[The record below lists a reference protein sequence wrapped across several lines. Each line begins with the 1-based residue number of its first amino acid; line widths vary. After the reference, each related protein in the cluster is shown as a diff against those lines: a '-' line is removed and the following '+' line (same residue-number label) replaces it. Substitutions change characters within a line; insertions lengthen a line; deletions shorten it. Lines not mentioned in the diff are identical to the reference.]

1 MMYDAVIIGAGP
13 GGYVCAIEISKLG
26 GKVCIVEKN
35 GFGGTCTQRGCIP
48 TKYLHSVGDFVRKAS
63 ISKSYGI
70 DSKID
75 LDYKILKS
83 KMFTTVGKLA
93 SGIQLLLKDN
103 GVEIVE
109 GEAEII
115 SPNKVKVGS
124 KILETKN
131 VVIATGSTPVSISGY
146 DFKEKILSTDTFWSM
161 EELPKSIA
169 VIGGGYSG
177 CEFASILNVLGC
189 KVWLIEMEEAL
200 MPDNPQEIGK
210 TLEKYMRIDGIT
222 VLTNSKV
229 EKITDNGI
237 LVNGQNI
244 DVEKILVCVGRK
256 PNIGSDEMKKLGI
269 EFSGKGIDVN
279 KKMLTSIS
287 NIYAIGDITGKYQL
301 AHVASKQGE
310 VAAHN
315 ITGHDSEMDYSVI
328 PFCVFTFPEV
338 AFVGDC
344 SGKSG
349 EFPLRANAKANC
361 LEDTRGFLKVFEK
374 NGICV
379 GAIIIGTRAS
389 ELIGEVTIAIKTQLK
404 IEKFLE
410 VIHAH
415 PTLSEAFTEAVRD
428 INGQSI
434 HLPSRTKS

>member
-1 MMYDAVIIGAGP
+1 MYDAVIIGAGP
-13 GGYVCAIEISKLG
+13 GGYVCAIELSKLG

-48 TKYLHSVGDFVRKAS
+48 TKYLHSIGDFIRKAS
-63 ISKSYGI
+63 MSKSYGI
-70 DSKID
+70 NSKID

-83 KMFTTVGKLA
+83 KMFTTVSKLA
-93 SGIQLLLKDN
+93 SGIKLLLKDN

-109 GEAEII
+109 GEAKII
-115 SPNKVKVGS
+115 SSNKVKVGS

-131 VVIATGSTPVSISGY
+131 IVIATGSTPISMTDY
-146 DFKEKILSTDTFWSM
+146 DSKEKILSTDTFWSL

-169 VIGGGYSG
+169 VIGGSYSG

-189 KVWLIEMEEAL
+189 KVWLIEMEEML
-200 MPDNPQEIGK
+200 MPNNFPEIGK
-210 TLEKYMRIDGIT
+210 TLDKYMRIDGIT

-229 EKITDNGI
+229 EKITDKGI
-237 LVNGQNI
+237 SVNGQNI

-256 PNIGSDEMKKLGI
+256 PNISSDELEKLGI
-269 EFSGKGIDVN
+269 KFNSKGIDVN
-279 KKMLTSIS
+279 KKMLTSVS
-287 NIYAIGDITGKYQL
+287 NIYAIGDITGKYEL

-315 ITGHDSEMDYSVI
+315 IMGHDSEMDYSVI

-374 NGICV
+374 NGVCV

-389 ELIGEVTIAIKTQLK
+389 EIIGEATVAIKTELK

-415 PTLSEAFTEAVRD
+415 PTLSEAFTEAARD
-428 INGQSI
+428 INEQSI

>member
-63 ISKSYGI
+63 MSKSYGI

-131 VVIATGSTPVSISGY
+131 VVIATGSTPVPISGY

-279 KKMLTSIS
+279 KKMLTSVS

-389 ELIGEVTIAIKTQLK
+389 ELIGEATIAIESQLK
-404 IEKFLE
+404 IEKFLKI
-410 VIHAH
+410 IHAH

>member
-115 SPNKVKVGS
+115 APNKVKVGS

-279 KKMLTSIS
+279 KKMLTSVS

-389 ELIGEVTIAIKTQLK
+389 ELIGEATIAIESQLK
-404 IEKFLE
+404 IEKFLKI
-410 VIHAH
+410 IHAH

>member
-13 GGYVCAIEISKLG
+13 GGYICAIEISKLG

-189 KVWLIEMEEAL
+189 KVWLIEAEEML

-279 KKMLTSIS
+279 KKMLTSVS

-310 VAAHN
+310 VAARN

>member
-1 MMYDAVIIGAGP
+1 MYDAVIIGAGP
-13 GGYVCAIEISKLG
+13 GGYVCAIELSKLG

-48 TKYLHSVGDFVRKAS
+48 TKYLHSIGDFIRKAS
-63 ISKSYGI
+63 MSKSYGI
-70 DSKID
+70 NSKID

-83 KMFTTVGKLA
+83 KMFTIVSKLA
-93 SGIQLLLKDN
+93 SGIKLLLKDN

-109 GEAEII
+109 GEAKII
-115 SPNKVKVGS
+115 SSNKVKVGS

-131 VVIATGSTPVSISGY
+131 IVIATGSTPISMTDY
-146 DFKEKILSTDTFWSM
+146 DSKEKILSTDTFWSL

-169 VIGGGYSG
+169 VIGGSYSG

-189 KVWLIEMEEAL
+189 KVWLIEMEEML
-200 MPDNPQEIGK
+200 MPNNFPEIGK
-210 TLEKYMRIDGIT
+210 TLDKYMRIDGIT

-229 EKITDNGI
+229 EKITDKGI
-237 LVNGQNI
+237 SVNGQNI

-256 PNIGSDEMKKLGI
+256 PNINSDELEKLGI
-269 EFSGKGIDVN
+269 KFNSKGIDVN
-279 KKMLTSIS
+279 KKMLTSVS
-287 NIYAIGDITGKYQL
+287 NIYAIGDITGKYEL

-389 ELIGEVTIAIKTQLK
+389 ELIGEATVAIKTELK

-415 PTLSEAFTEAVRD
+415 PTLSEAFTEAARD
-428 INGQSI
+428 INEQSI

>member
-1 MMYDAVIIGAGP
+1 MYDSVIIGGGP

-48 TKYLHSVGDFVRKAS
+48 TKYLHSVADIVRKMS
-63 ISKSYGI
+63 MSKAYGI
-70 DSKID
+70 DSKFD
-75 LDYKILKS
+75 LNYKILKS
-83 KMFTTVGKLA
+83 KMLSTVTKLA
-93 SGIQLLLKDN
+93 SGIELLLKGN

-115 SPNKVKVGS
+115 SSNKVKVDN

-131 VVIATGSTPVSISGY
+131 IVIATGSIPVSLAGY
-146 DFKEKILSTDTFWSM
+146 DFKEKILSTDTFWNI

-189 KVWLIEMEEAL
+189 KVWLVEMAEML
-200 MPDNPQEIGK
+200 MPNQPQEIGN

-229 EKITDNGI
+229 EKITEQGI
-237 LVNGQNI
+237 LINGENI

-256 PNIGSDEMKKLGI
+256 PNTNSDELKKLGI
-269 EFSGKGIDVN
+269 EFNSKGINVN

-287 NIYAIGDITGKYQL
+287 NIYAIGDITGKYEL

-310 VAAHN
+310 VVAHN
-315 ITGHDSEMDYSVI
+315 IMGHNSEMDYSII

-361 LEDTRGFLKVFEK
+361 LGDTRGFLKVFEK

-379 GAIIIGTRAS
+379 GTIIIGTRAS
-389 ELIGEVTIAIKTQLK
+389 EIIGEAILAIKTQLK
-404 IEKFLE
+404 TEKFLE
-410 VIHAH
+410 IIHAH
-415 PTLSEAFTEAVRD
+415 PTLSEAFTEALRD
-428 INGQSI
+428 IDGQSI
-434 HLPSRTKS
+434 HLPPRTES

>member
-63 ISKSYGI
+63 MSKSYGI

-131 VVIATGSTPVSISGY
+131 VVIATGSTPVPISGY

-279 KKMLTSIS
+279 KKMLTSVS

-389 ELIGEVTIAIKTQLK
+389 EIIGEVTIAIKTQLK

>member
-1 MMYDAVIIGAGP
+1 MYDAVIIGAGP

-63 ISKSYGI
+63 MSKSYGI

-115 SPNKVKVGS
+115 APNKVKVGS

-131 VVIATGSTPVSISGY
+131 VVIATGSTPVPISGY

-200 MPDNPQEIGK
+200 MPGNPPEIGK

-222 VLTNSKV
+222 VLTNSRV
-229 EKITDNGI
+229 EKITDEGI

-256 PNIGSDEMKKLGI
+256 PNINSDEMKKLGI
-269 EFSGKGIDVN
+269 EFNSKGIDVN

-361 LEDTRGFLKVFEK
+361 LEDTRGFIKVFEK

-389 ELIGEVTIAIKTQLK
+389 ELIGEATIAIESQLK

>member
-63 ISKSYGI
+63 MSKSYGI
-70 DSKID
+70 DSKIE

-83 KMFTTVGKLA
+83 KMFTTVDKLA

-103 GVEIVE
+103 DVEIVE

-115 SPNKVKVGS
+115 SSNSVKVGS

-131 VVIATGSTPVSISGY
+131 VVIATGSTPVSITDY
-146 DFKEKILSTDTFWSM
+146 DSKEKILSTDTFWSI

-189 KVWLIEMEEAL
+189 KVWLIEMEETL
-200 MPDNPQEIGK
+200 MPDNPREIGK

-256 PNIGSDEMKKLGI
+256 PNISSDEMKKLGI
-269 EFSGKGIDVN
+269 EFNSKGIDVN
-279 KKMLTSIS
+279 KKMLTSVS
-287 NIYAIGDITGKYQL
+287 NIYAIGDVAGKYEL

-389 ELIGEVTIAIKTQLK
+389 ELIGEATIAIESQLK

>member
-1 MMYDAVIIGAGP
+1 M
-13 GGYVCAIEISKLG
+13 
-26 GKVCIVEKN
+26 
-35 GFGGTCTQRGCIP
+35 
-48 TKYLHSVGDFVRKAS
+48 
-63 ISKSYGI
+63 SKSYGI

-131 VVIATGSTPVSISGY
+131 VVIATGSTPVPISGY

-161 EELPKSIA
+161 DELPKSIA

-269 EFSGKGIDVN
+269 EFNGKGIDVN
-279 KKMLTSIS
+279 KKMLTSVS

-389 ELIGEVTIAIKTQLK
+389 EIIGEVTIAIKTQLK

>member
-63 ISKSYGI
+63 MSKSYGI

-189 KVWLIEMEEAL
+189 KVWLIEMEETL

-279 KKMLTSIS
+279 KKMLTSVS

-389 ELIGEVTIAIKTQLK
+389 ELIGEATIAIESQLK

-410 VIHAH
+410 IIHAH

>member
-13 GGYVCAIEISKLG
+13 GGYVCAIEIAKLG

-63 ISKSYGI
+63 MSKSYGI

-115 SPNKVKVGS
+115 SPNKVKVDS

-131 VVIATGSTPVSISGY
+131 VVIATGSTPVPISGY

-161 EELPKSIA
+161 DELPKSIA

-200 MPDNPQEIGK
+200 MPDNPPEIGK

-269 EFSGKGIDVN
+269 EFNGKGIDVN
-279 KKMLTSIS
+279 KKMLTSVS

-349 EFPLRANAKANC
+349 EFPLKANAKANC

-374 NGICV
+374 NGMCV

-389 ELIGEVTIAIKTQLK
+389 EIIGEVTIAIKTQLK

>member
-256 PNIGSDEMKKLGI
+256 PNISSDEMKKLGI

-279 KKMLTSIS
+279 KKMLTSVS

>member
-63 ISKSYGI
+63 MSKSYGI
-70 DSKID
+70 NSKID

-131 VVIATGSTPVSISGY
+131 IVIATGSTPVPISGY

-161 EELPKSIA
+161 DELPKSIA

-256 PNIGSDEMKKLGI
+256 PNIGSDEMKKPGI
-269 EFSGKGIDVN
+269 EFNGKGIDVN
-279 KKMLTSIS
+279 KKMLTSVS

-389 ELIGEVTIAIKTQLK
+389 ELIGEATIAIKTELK

-415 PTLSEAFTEAVRD
+415 PTLSEAFTEAARD
-428 INGQSI
+428 INEQSI

>member
-63 ISKSYGI
+63 MSKSYGI

-103 GVEIVE
+103 DVEIVE

-131 VVIATGSTPVSISGY
+131 VVIATGSTPVPISGY

-161 EELPKSIA
+161 DELPKSIA

-269 EFSGKGIDVN
+269 EFNGKGIDVN
-279 KKMLTSIS
+279 KKMLTSVS

-389 ELIGEVTIAIKTQLK
+389 EIIGEVTIAIKTQLK

>member
-63 ISKSYGI
+63 MSKSYGI

-131 VVIATGSTPVSISGY
+131 VVIATGSTPVPISGY

-269 EFSGKGIDVN
+269 EFGGKGIDVN
-279 KKMLTSIS
+279 KKMLTSVS

-389 ELIGEVTIAIKTQLK
+389 EIIGEVTIAIKTQLK

>member
-1 MMYDAVIIGAGP
+1 MYDAVIIGAGP
-13 GGYVCAIEISKLG
+13 GGYVCAIELSKLG

-63 ISKSYGI
+63 MSKSYGI
-70 DSKID
+70 NSKID

-83 KMFTTVGKLA
+83 KMFTTVDKLA

-103 GVEIVE
+103 DVEIVE

-115 SPNKVKVGS
+115 SSNKVKVGS

-131 VVIATGSTPVSISGY
+131 VVIATGSTPVPISGY

-161 EELPKSIA
+161 DELPKSIA

-269 EFSGKGIDVN
+269 EFGSKGIDVN
-279 KKMLTSIS
+279 KKMLTSVS

-389 ELIGEVTIAIKTQLK
+389 ELIGEATIAIKTELK

-415 PTLSEAFTEAVRD
+415 PTLSEAFTEAARD
-428 INGQSI
+428 INEQSI

>member
-1 MMYDAVIIGAGP
+1 MYDAVIIGAGP
-13 GGYVCAIEISKLG
+13 GGYVCAIELSKLG

-48 TKYLHSVGDFVRKAS
+48 TKYLHSIGDFVRKAS
-63 ISKSYGI
+63 MSKSYGI
-70 DSKID
+70 NSKID

-115 SPNKVKVGS
+115 SSNKVKVGS

-131 VVIATGSTPVSISGY
+131 IVIATGSTPISMTDY
-146 DFKEKILSTDTFWSM
+146 DSKEKILSTDTFWSL

-169 VIGGGYSG
+169 VIGGSYSG

-189 KVWLIEMEEAL
+189 KVWLIEMEEML
-200 MPDNPQEIGK
+200 MPNNFPEIGK
-210 TLEKYMRIDGIT
+210 TLDKYMRIDGIT

-229 EKITDNGI
+229 EKITDKGI
-237 LVNGQNI
+237 SVNGQNI

-256 PNIGSDEMKKLGI
+256 PNISSDEMKKLGI
-269 EFSGKGIDVN
+269 EFSSKGIDVN
-279 KKMLTSIS
+279 KKMLTSVS

-374 NGICV
+374 NGVCV

-389 ELIGEVTIAIKTQLK
+389 EIIGEATVAIKTELK

-415 PTLSEAFTEAVRD
+415 PTLSEAFTEAARD
-428 INGQSI
+428 INEQSI

>member
-13 GGYVCAIEISKLG
+13 GGYVCAIELSKLG

-48 TKYLHSVGDFVRKAS
+48 TKYLHSIGDFIRKAS
-63 ISKSYGI
+63 MSKSYGI
-70 DSKID
+70 NSKID

-83 KMFTTVGKLA
+83 KMFTTVDKLA

-103 GVEIVE
+103 DVEIVE

-115 SPNKVKVGS
+115 SSNKVKVGS
-124 KILETKN
+124 KILETKK
-131 VVIATGSTPVSISGY
+131 VVIATGSTPVPISGY

-161 EELPKSIA
+161 DELPKSIA

-200 MPDNPQEIGK
+200 MPDNPPEIGK

-256 PNIGSDEMKKLGI
+256 PNISSGELKKLGV
-269 EFSGKGIDVN
+269 EFNNKGININ
-279 KKMLTSIS
+279 KKMLTNIS
-287 NIYAIGDITGKYQL
+287 NIYAIGDITGKYEL

-310 VAAHN
+310 VVAHN
-315 ITGHDSEMDYSVI
+315 IMGHDSEMDYSII

-361 LEDTRGFLKVFEK
+361 LGDTRGFLKVFEK

-379 GAIIIGTRAS
+379 GTIIIGTRAS
-389 ELIGEVTIAIKTQLK
+389 ELIGEATLAIKTQLK
-404 IEKFLE
+404 TEKFLE
-410 VIHAH
+410 IIHAH
-415 PTLSEAFTEAVRD
+415 PTLAEAFTEALRD
-428 INGQSI
+428 TNGQSI
-434 HLPSRTKS
+434 HQPSRTES

>member
-103 GVEIVE
+103 DVEIVE

-115 SPNKVKVGS
+115 APNKVKVGS

-146 DFKEKILSTDTFWSM
+146 DFKEKILSTDTFWNM

-189 KVWLIEMEEAL
+189 KVWLIEMEETL

-269 EFSGKGIDVN
+269 EFGSKGIDVN
-279 KKMLTSIS
+279 KKMLTSVS

>member
-1 MMYDAVIIGAGP
+1 MMYDAVINGAGH

-83 KMFTTVGKLA
+83 KMFTTVDKLA

-103 GVEIVE
+103 DVEIIE

-115 SPNKVKVGS
+115 APNKVKVGS

-269 EFSGKGIDVN
+269 DFNGKGIDVN
-279 KKMLTSIS
+279 KKMLTSVS

-389 ELIGEVTIAIKTQLK
+389 ELIGEATIAIESQLK

-410 VIHAH
+410 IIHAH

>member
-1 MMYDAVIIGAGP
+1 MYDAVIIGAGP
-13 GGYVCAIEISKLG
+13 GGYVCAIELSKLG

-63 ISKSYGI
+63 MSKSYGI
-70 DSKID
+70 NSKID

-83 KMFTTVGKLA
+83 KMFTTVDKLA

-103 GVEIVE
+103 DVEIVE

-115 SPNKVKVGS
+115 SSNKVKVGS

-131 VVIATGSTPVSISGY
+131 VVIATGSTPVPISGY

-161 EELPKSIA
+161 DELPKSIA

-269 EFSGKGIDVN
+269 EFNGKGIDVN
-279 KKMLTSIS
+279 KKMLTSVS

-389 ELIGEVTIAIKTQLK
+389 EIIGEVTIAIKTQLK

>member
-1 MMYDAVIIGAGP
+1 MMYDAVIIGARP

-35 GFGGTCTQRGCIP
+35 GFGGACTQRGCIP
-48 TKYLHSVGDFVRKAS
+48 TKYLHSVGDFVGKAS
-63 ISKSYGI
+63 MSKSYGI

-83 KMFTTVGKLA
+83 KMFTMVGKLA
-93 SGIQLLLKDN
+93 SGIQLLLKDT

-115 SPNKVKVGS
+115 APNKVKVSS

-210 TLEKYMRIDGIT
+210 TLEKYMQIDGIT
-222 VLTNSKV
+222 VLTNSRV

-279 KKMLTSIS
+279 KKMLTSVS

-374 NGICV
+374 NGMCV

>member
-48 TKYLHSVGDFVRKAS
+48 TKYLHSVGDFIRKAS
-63 ISKSYGI
+63 MSKSYGI
-70 DSKID
+70 NSKID

-131 VVIATGSTPVSISGY
+131 VVIANGSTPVPISGY

-256 PNIGSDEMKKLGI
+256 PNISSDEMKKLEI
-269 EFSGKGIDVN
+269 EFNGKGIDVN
-279 KKMLTSIS
+279 KKMLTSVS
-287 NIYAIGDITGKYQL
+287 NIYAIGDITGKHQL

-389 ELIGEVTIAIKTQLK
+389 ELIGEATIAIESQLK
-404 IEKFLE
+404 IKKFLE
-410 VIHAH
+410 IIHAH

-434 HLPSRTKS
+434 HLPSQTKS

>member
-63 ISKSYGI
+63 MSKSYGI

-103 GVEIVE
+103 DVEIVE

-115 SPNKVKVGS
+115 APNKVKVGS

-269 EFSGKGIDVN
+269 EFGSKGIDVN
-279 KKMLTSIS
+279 KKMLTSVS

-310 VAAHN
+310 VAARN

-389 ELIGEVTIAIKTQLK
+389 ELIGEATIAIESQLK
-404 IEKFLE
+404 IEKFLKI
-410 VIHAH
+410 IHAH

>member
-103 GVEIVE
+103 GVEIIE

-115 SPNKVKVGS
+115 APNKVKVGS

-131 VVIATGSTPVSISGY
+131 VVIATGSTPVPISGY
-146 DFKEKILSTDTFWSM
+146 DFKEKILSTDTFWSI

-189 KVWLIEMEEAL
+189 KVWLIEMEETL
-200 MPDNPQEIGK
+200 MPDNPREIGK

-256 PNIGSDEMKKLGI
+256 PNISSDEMKKLGI
-269 EFSGKGIDVN
+269 EFNSKGIDVN
-279 KKMLTSIS
+279 KKMLTSVS
-287 NIYAIGDITGKYQL
+287 NIYAIGDITGKYEL

-389 ELIGEVTIAIKTQLK
+389 ELIGEATIAIESQLK
-404 IEKFLE
+404 IEKFLR

>member
-63 ISKSYGI
+63 MSKSYGI

-131 VVIATGSTPVSISGY
+131 VVIATGSTPVPISGY

-161 EELPKSIA
+161 DELPKSIA

-269 EFSGKGIDVN
+269 EFNGKGIDVN
-279 KKMLTSIS
+279 KKMLTSVS

-374 NGICV
+374 NGVCV

-389 ELIGEVTIAIKTQLK
+389 EIIGEATVAIKTELK

>member
-63 ISKSYGI
+63 MSKSYGI
-70 DSKID
+70 NSKID

-131 VVIATGSTPVSISGY
+131 VVIATGSTPVPISGY

-161 EELPKSIA
+161 EKLPKSIA

-177 CEFASILNVLGC
+177 CEFASILNILGC

-256 PNIGSDEMKKLGI
+256 PNIGSDEMKKLRI

-279 KKMLTSIS
+279 KKMLTSVS

-389 ELIGEVTIAIKTQLK
+389 ELIGEATIAIESQLK
-404 IEKFLE
+404 IEKFLKI
-410 VIHAH
+410 IHAH

>member
-1 MMYDAVIIGAGP
+1 MYDAVIIGAGP

-63 ISKSYGI
+63 MSKSYGI
-70 DSKID
+70 DSKIE

-83 KMFTTVGKLA
+83 KMFTTVDKLA

-103 GVEIVE
+103 DVEIVE

-115 SPNKVKVGS
+115 SSNNVKVGS

-131 VVIATGSTPVSISGY
+131 VVIATGSTPVSITDY
-146 DFKEKILSTDTFWSM
+146 DSKEKILSTDTFWSI

-189 KVWLIEMEEAL
+189 KVWLIEMEETL
-200 MPDNPQEIGK
+200 MPDNPREIGK

-256 PNIGSDEMKKLGI
+256 PNISSDEMKKLGI
-269 EFSGKGIDVN
+269 DFNSKGIDVN
-279 KKMLTSIS
+279 KKMLTSVS
-287 NIYAIGDITGKYQL
+287 NIYAIGDVAGKYEL

-374 NGICV
+374 NGICA

>member
-63 ISKSYGI
+63 MSKSYGI

-115 SPNKVKVGS
+115 SLNKVKVGS

-131 VVIATGSTPVSISGY
+131 IVIATGSTPVSISGY

-189 KVWLIEMEEAL
+189 KVWLIEMEEML

-229 EKITDNGI
+229 EKITDKGI

-269 EFSGKGIDVN
+269 EFNGKGIDVN
-279 KKMLTSIS
+279 KKMLTSVS

-338 AFVGDC
+338 SFVGDC

-389 ELIGEVTIAIKTQLK
+389 EIIGEVTIAIKTQLK

>member
-63 ISKSYGI
+63 MSKSYGI

-103 GVEIVE
+103 DVEIVE

-115 SPNKVKVGS
+115 APNKVKVGS

-131 VVIATGSTPVSISGY
+131 VVIATGSTPVPISGY

-161 EELPKSIA
+161 DELPKSIA

-269 EFSGKGIDVN
+269 EFNGKGIDVN
-279 KKMLTSIS
+279 KKMLTSVS

-374 NGICV
+374 NGVCV

-389 ELIGEVTIAIKTQLK
+389 EIIGEATVAIKTELK

-415 PTLSEAFTEAVRD
+415 PTLSEAFTEAARD
-428 INGQSI
+428 INEQSI

>member
-1 MMYDAVIIGAGP
+1 MYDAVIIGAGP
-13 GGYVCAIEISKLG
+13 GGYVCAIELSKLG

-63 ISKSYGI
+63 MSKSYGI
-70 DSKID
+70 NSKID

-83 KMFTTVGKLA
+83 KMFTTVDKLA

-103 GVEIVE
+103 DVEIVE

-115 SPNKVKVGS
+115 SSNKVKVGS

-131 VVIATGSTPVSISGY
+131 VVIATGSTPVPISGY

-161 EELPKSIA
+161 DELPKSIA

-256 PNIGSDEMKKLGI
+256 PNISSDEMKKLGI
-269 EFSGKGIDVN
+269 EFGGKGIDVN
-279 KKMLTSIS
+279 KKMLTSVS

-389 ELIGEVTIAIKTQLK
+389 EIIGEVTIAIKTQLK

>member
-63 ISKSYGI
+63 MSKSYGI

-131 VVIATGSTPVSISGY
+131 VVIATGSTPVPISGY

-169 VIGGGYSG
+169 IIGGGYSG

-189 KVWLIEMEEAL
+189 KVWLIEMEEML
-200 MPDNPQEIGK
+200 MPNNFPEIGK
-210 TLEKYMRIDGIT
+210 TLDKYMRIDGIT

-229 EKITDNGI
+229 EKITDKGI
-237 LVNGQNI
+237 SVNGQNI

-256 PNIGSDEMKKLGI
+256 PNISSDELKKLGI
-269 EFSGKGIDVN
+269 KFNSKGIDVN
-279 KKMLTSIS
+279 KKMLTSVS

-374 NGICV
+374 NGICA

>member
-63 ISKSYGI
+63 MSKSYGI

-115 SPNKVKVGS
+115 APNKVKVGS

-222 VLTNSKV
+222 VHTNSKV

-237 LVNGQNI
+237 MVNGQNI

-256 PNIGSDEMKKLGI
+256 QKIGSDEMKQLGN
-269 EFSGKGIDVN
+269 EFNGKGIDVN
-279 KKMLTSIS
+279 KKMLTSVS

-315 ITGHDSEMDYSVI
+315 ITGHDSEMDYSII

>member
-63 ISKSYGI
+63 MSKSYGI

-269 EFSGKGIDVN
+269 EFGSKGIDVN
-279 KKMLTSIS
+279 KKMLTSVS

-389 ELIGEVTIAIKTQLK
+389 ELIGEATIAIESQLK
-404 IEKFLE
+404 IEKFLKI
-410 VIHAH
+410 IHAH

>member
-63 ISKSYGI
+63 MSKSYGI

-103 GVEIVE
+103 DVEIVE

-115 SPNKVKVGS
+115 APNKVKVGS

-131 VVIATGSTPVSISGY
+131 VVIATGSTPVPISGY

-189 KVWLIEMEEAL
+189 KVWLIEMKETL

-269 EFSGKGIDVN
+269 EFGSKGIDVN
-279 KKMLTSIS
+279 KKMLTSVS

>member
-63 ISKSYGI
+63 MSKSYGI

-131 VVIATGSTPVSISGY
+131 VVIATGSTPVPISGY

-269 EFSGKGIDVN
+269 EFSSKGIDVN
-279 KKMLTSIS
+279 KKMLTSVS

>member
-63 ISKSYGI
+63 MSKSYGI

-103 GVEIVE
+103 DVEIVE

-115 SPNKVKVGS
+115 SSNKVKVGS

-269 EFSGKGIDVN
+269 EFGSKGIDVN
-279 KKMLTSIS
+279 KKMLTSVS

>member
-13 GGYVCAIEISKLG
+13 GGYVCAIELSKLG

-63 ISKSYGI
+63 MSKSYGI
-70 DSKID
+70 NSKID

-83 KMFTTVGKLA
+83 KMFTTVDKLA

-103 GVEIVE
+103 DVEVVE

-115 SPNKVKVGS
+115 SSNKVKVGS

-131 VVIATGSTPVSISGY
+131 VVIATGSTPVPISGY

-161 EELPKSIA
+161 DELPKSIA

-269 EFSGKGIDVN
+269 EFNGKGIDVN
-279 KKMLTSIS
+279 KKMLTSVS

-389 ELIGEVTIAIKTQLK
+389 ELIGEATIAIKTELK

-415 PTLSEAFTEAVRD
+415 PTLSEAFTEAARD
-428 INGQSI
+428 INEQSI